1 MSYTATSSQLWSERW
16 RLAAL
21 SPSVLLQLGLAAV
34 LIGLAFLMFH
44 LQGNTVDIRMYG
56 RSAIL
61 WMTQRWSDPGGDNSH
76 GWLIPWVSLWAV
88 WHRRKEI
95 LSAPRRVSGW
105 GLAVVVLSLLAH
117 WVGAKAQ
124 QVRLS
129 LFALIGL
136 IWGVPF
142 YLYGWQVAKQLL
154 FPAAFLIFC
163 VPLNFLDSLTFP
175 LRLMVT
181 IVSHHLLNGLGI
193 AVQRS
198 GSALRALDSGGMERW
213 ALDVADP
220 CSGLRSIMALTA
232 LAAVYAYLTQKTLLK
247 KWLLFAS
254 SIPLAIVG
262 NIARIATIALMAE
275 AFGQEVAVGLYH
287 DYSGFIFFP
296 VSLGLLIGLGSLMNS
311 HPKEVWSRWKSELL
325 SPTSS

>member
-1 MSYTATSSQLWSERW
+1 MSYTRTSSQLWSERW

-21 SPSVLLQLGLAAV
+21 PPGVLLQLGLAAV
-34 LIGLAFLMFH
+34 LVGLAFVMFH

-61 WMTQRWSDPGGDNSH
+61 WMVERWRDGTGDNSH
-76 GWLIPWVSLWAV
+76 GWLIPWVSLWTV
-88 WHRRKEI
+88 WYRRKEI

-105 GLAVVVLSLLAH
+105 GLAVVILSLLAH

-136 IWGVPF
+136 IWGVPL
-142 YLYGWQVAKQLL
+142 YLFGWQVAKHLI
-154 FPAAFLIFC
+154 FPCGFLIFC
-163 VPLNFLDSLTFP
+163 IPLNFLDSLTFP

-181 IVSHHLLNGLGI
+181 VVSSHLLNGLGI
-193 AVQRS
+193 AVSRS
-198 GSALRALDSGGMERW
+198 GSALRAIDGSGIERW

-232 LAAVYAYLTQKTLLK
+232 LTAVYAYLTQKTLLK
-247 KWLLFAS
+247 KWILFAA
-254 SIPLAIVG
+254 SIPLAILG
-262 NIARIATIALMAE
+262 NIARITTIALMAE
-275 AFGQEVAVGLYH
+275 AFGEEVAAGLYH

-296 VSLGLLIGLGSLMNS
+296 VSLGLMLGLGHLMNS
-311 HPKEVWSRWKSELL
+311 SLKGTWSSWKSALL